1 MSLNKYERK
10 SDGKWDISSCK
21 NVFFII
27 FLSSTGVD
35 NRLFEGHHEY
45 MHAVEL
51 RLTLGKRRKK
61 RQEPLENLENN
72 IHRLVTHF
80 KHTYTHI
87 SLFSNRNVKYV
98 KNPVLKPLNTYKNII
113 IIRMDMIDIHSFDWE
128 IIRDVSI
135 FVILLSV
142 LLLLMKCC
150 CDKCR
155 DKNVSD
161 KFRRQFFT
169 NMSQAASSGQLDSLL
184 ETQAGQEDIVF
195 QRATTNNDQI
205 QSSDDDY

>member
-1 MSLNKYERK
+1 
-10 SDGKWDISSCK
+10 
-21 NVFFII
+21 
-27 FLSSTGVD
+27 
-35 NRLFEGHHEY
+35 
-45 MHAVEL
+45 
-51 RLTLGKRRKK
+51 
-61 RQEPLENLENN
+61 
-72 IHRLVTHF
+72 
-80 KHTYTHI
+80 
-87 SLFSNRNVKYV
+87 
-98 KNPVLKPLNTYKNII
+98 
-113 IIRMDMIDIHSFDWE
+113 MIDIHSFDWE